1 MEEQAASASRERRPV
16 YLYISSRGHSG
27 STFLSMLL
35 ARHPQVAAVGE
46 LAHLPLQVAR
56 DEKASW
62 IGRCSCGE
70 RPFDC
75 TFWGPVLREI
85 GQEQGVDL
93 EARPFG
99 WRISDVGLEEEHRAA
114 APLRVPLVWARN
126 RFWRLIRYGQYMLPA
141 PLALPF
147 MPYQPQRKWG
157 RNRAIL
163 VEKIARAFKVDAV
176 VDASKDPLDMIDV
189 YRHAPLPVKI
199 IYLTR
204 DCRGNVWSMLKRLLP
219 GETRES
225 RLVSAA
231 NEWRSVNGRIWRL
244 IRDVPQD
251 AWLHV
256 KYEDICRQPSV
267 ELNRIFEFAGLEP
280 IDVTAAISESAVD
293 RHAHTIGGNRVRF
306 TSDAIRIREDQ
317 AWRENLTPDELAV
330 IDRISGPLAREL
342 GYEL

>member
-1 MEEQAASASRERRPV
+1 MCRKVSISVEESGPCWQNRRPCRASGDPGKEPMEEQAASASRERRPV

-163 VEKIARAFKVDAV
+163 VEKIARAFKVD
-176 VDASKDPLDMIDV
+176 
-189 YRHAPLPVKI
+189 
-199 IYLTR
+199 
-204 DCRGNVWSMLKRLLP
+204 
-219 GETRES
+219 
-225 RLVSAA
+225 
-231 NEWRSVNGRIWRL
+231 
-244 IRDVPQD
+244 
-251 AWLHV
+251 
-256 KYEDICRQPSV
+256 
-267 ELNRIFEFAGLEP
+267 
-280 IDVTAAISESAVD
+280 
-293 RHAHTIGGNRVRF
+293 
-306 TSDAIRIREDQ
+306 
-317 AWRENLTPDELAV
+317 
-330 IDRISGPLAREL
+330 
-342 GYEL
+342 